1 MAVTIHH
8 LHAGRV
14 ETLDPSA
21 LDTLGEIDGFLWV
34 DVATPSDEESALLTH
49 PRLGLDPAVIEDMRD
64 DRHLP
69 KLDVLDDQLSLTI
82 HGVKLEQAALEVD
95 TVELDVALKRD
106 LLVTYHEDSLASVS
120 HIANRLR
127 QRGFRAPRRPT
138 QLLHL
143 VLDVMNDVFVPFA
156 DLIDQRLDWVE
167 EDILTD
173 PTEDTRREIY
183 GLQRDVI
190 QLRRA
195 LVPQAEVIRRLSR
208 EPLEVVPDEDAHLFR
223 DVHDHLYRMVELT
236 DSYRQL
242 LDSAMDNYRS
252 AVNDDVNEMVT
263 VLTLISALLLP
274 VSVLAG
280 IYGMNFEYMPELG
293 WRWSYFVLW
302 GVFLLIIGG
311 MLAWFR
317 RRGWIGRRRAMRER
331 AARRLEQV
339 MEIPT
344 IGHVLRVPAYGARV
358 LASTGRGVRHLP
370 GWLRRRFS
378 RRD

>member
-1 MAVTIHH
+1 MGLTIHH
-8 LHAGRV
+8 VHDGRV
-14 ETLDPSA
+14 ETVSDDILDRLS
-21 LDTLGEIDGFLWV
+21 TIDGFVWV
-34 DVATPSDEESALLTH
+34 DLAAPSADETTILVD
-49 PRLGLDPAVIEDMRD
+49 PRLGLDPLVVEDMRD

-69 KLDVLDDQLSLTI
+69 KLDVLADQLSLTL
-82 HGVKLEQAALEVD
+82 HGIRLAQADIEVD
-95 TVELDVALKRD
+95 TAELDIALKRD
-106 LLVTYHEDSLASVS
+106 LLVTYHEDPIASVDHVS
-120 HIANRLR
+120 QRLY
-127 QRGFRAPRRPT
+127 QRGVGSIRRPT

-143 VLDVMNDVFVPFA
+143 ILDVMNDVFVPFA
-156 DLIDQRLDWVE
+156 DLIDRRLDWVE

-208 EPLEVVPDEDAHLFR
+208 DPLGLVPEEDVHLFN

-263 VLTLISALLLP
+263 VLTMISALLLP

-280 IYGMNFEYMPELG
+280 IYGMNFEFMPELT
-293 WRWSYFVLW
+293 WRYGYFALW
-302 GVFLLIIGG
+302 GVFLLIIVG
-311 MLAWFR
+311 MLTWFR
-317 RRGWIGRRRAMRER
+317 RRGWLGRSREERER
-331 AARRLEQV
+331 RERRLEQV
-339 MEIPT
+339 LEIPT

-358 LASTGRGVRHLP
+358 LASTGRGVLSIPRRL
-370 GWLRRRFS
+370 LRAVRGR
-378 RRD
+378 